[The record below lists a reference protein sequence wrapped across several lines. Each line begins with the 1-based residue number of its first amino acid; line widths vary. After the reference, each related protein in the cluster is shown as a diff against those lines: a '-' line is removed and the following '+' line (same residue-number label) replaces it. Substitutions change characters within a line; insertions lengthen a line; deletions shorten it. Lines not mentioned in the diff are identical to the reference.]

1 MRFRVVPAAYVL
13 PLRRVGRTDEVLLQL
28 RCGTGYMD
36 GHWAAAAA
44 GHVEADES
52 VHAAACREAEEELGI
67 GLVPADLVPLTVM
80 HRTHGNHRAVDER
93 VDFFFSCR
101 TWTGEPR
108 RVEQAKSADLRW
120 CSLDDLPEPVVPHEL
135 FVLAGLRR
143 GDLPPIISFGFDGAT
158 SADARAPRR

>member
-1 MRFRVVPAAYVL
+1 MKFRVVPAAYVL

-28 RCGTGYMD
+28 RCGTGYRD
-36 GHWAAAAA
+36 GYWAAAAA

-67 GLVPADLVPLTVM
+67 GIVPADLVPLTVM
-80 HRTHGNHRAVDER
+80 HRTHGNHRAIDER

-101 TWTGEPR
+101 TWTGDPR

-135 FVLAGLRR
+135 QVMTALRD
-143 GDLPPIISFGFDGAT
+143 GTLQPVVTHGF
-158 SADARAPRR
+158 